1 VCVHRG
7 YPLDFDQSTSRA
19 LVMAGLAG
27 FFTFTQGRERPPGRG
42 VSRIRP
48 DLAQFELCDEYAVAL
63 PGEQPRQIGLPAP
76 AIMSKA

>member
-1 VCVHRG
+1 
-7 YPLDFDQSTSRA
+7 
-19 LVMAGLAG
+19 MAGLAG
-27 FFTFTQGRERPPGRG
+27 FFTFTQGRERPPGTAGRG

-76 AIMSKA
+76 ESSRSTLPRDGRGLLVA